1 MRSLELANHVR
12 LTDGLSLAQQSQRT
26 LLTASLVRRNRL
38 LLLAIHHHRRGAVL
52 AVGGRHGM
60 RPSGDDVVSEK
71 KKLQSAT
78 VCGERLQVRTRR
90 RQCLKEVRANGRLV
104 SAALVPFLPFPLSFP
119 LRSSLFRLPSP
130 SLTALLSLPQ
140 DPDSWASRRALY
152 TVTAMLGGVV
162 ENCRPGIEPS
172 I

>member
-119 LRSSLFRLPSP
+119 LRSSLFRLPSS

-140 DPDSWASRRALY
+140 DPGQLCLSKGFVHSHSNARR
-152 TVTAMLGGVV
+152 G
-162 ENCRPGIEPS
+162 C
-172 I
+172 

>member
-104 SAALVPFLPFPLSFP
+104 SAALDPFSSFSSLSFP
-119 LRSSLFRLPSP
+119 LRSSLFRLPSS

-140 DPDSWASRRALY
+140 DPGQLGLSKGFVHSHCNVRR
-152 TVTAMLGGVV
+152 G
-162 ENCRPGIEPS
+162 C
-172 I
+172 

>member
-38 LLLAIHHHRRGAVL
+38 LMLAIHHHRRGAVL

-104 SAALVPFLPFPLSFP
+104 SAAFVLFLPFPLFP
-119 LRSSLFRLPSP
+119 LRSSLFRLPSS
-130 SLTALLSLPQ
+130 SLTAFLSLPQ
-140 DPDSWASRRALY
+140 DPGQLGLLKGFVHSHCNARR
-152 TVTAMLGGVV
+152 G
-162 ENCRPGIEPS
+162 C
-172 I
+172 

>member
-1 MRSLELANHVR
+1 VRSLELANHVR

-104 SAALVPFLPFPLSFP
+104 SAALDPFSSF
-119 LRSSLFRLPSP
+119 SSLFSSSLFSLPS
-130 SLTALLSLPQ
+130 SIFLTHRFVESASGSRTAGPLEGLCTQPLQCSEGLL
-140 DPDSWASRRALY
+140 R
-152 TVTAMLGGVV
+152 TAVLV
-162 ENCRPGIEPS
+162 
-172 I
+172 